1 VVIPG
6 VVVVFGMNAAFVGVR
21 LAVSVSEYRV
31 AADAADAA
39 NKGANAAR
47 AIFLKLLRFISFL
60 LPI

>member
-39 NKGANAAR
+39 NNGAKAAR
-47 AIFLKLLRFISFL
+47 DNFANEVRRISL
-60 LPI
+60 SP